1 MPSIQPIKPHP
12 SVPISGAVRVGE
24 VVYVSGQV
32 GYLPGTSDIVPGG
45 VAAQTR
51 QALENMRAVL
61 EAAGSSLSQVVKT
74 TVFLTDVQRD
84 FATMNQ
90 VYAEV
95 FGDHRPARST
105 VGVAALARPGL
116 EVEIECVAVAR

>member
-1 MPSIQPIKPHP
+1 MATLETINPHP
-12 SVPISGAVRVGE
+12 SIPIAGAVRAGN

-32 GYLPGTSDIVPGG
+32 GYLPGTADIAPGG
-45 VAAQTR
+45 VAVQTR
-51 QALENMRAVL
+51 QTLENMRAVL
-61 EAAGSSLSQVVKT
+61 EKAGSSLEKVVKT

-84 FATMNQ
+84 FATMNG

-95 FGDHRPARST
+95 FGAHRPARST

-116 EVEIECVAVAR
+116 EVEIECIAVVE